1 MSLRLGPRVRLR
13 ARGEFTLVQKQGRRV
28 ATTYMTVLALPNS
41 LDCDRL
47 GIIASRRLG
56 GAVTRNQAKRRL
68 REIFRHQHPDT
79 IAARGLRSL
88 DLVVIPR
95 RELVTAPYAVVES
108 DFIGALGRLDRARRR

>member
-1 MSLRLGPRVRLR
+1 MSQRLGPRVRLR

-41 LDCDRL
+41 LDRDRL

-56 GAVTRNQAKRRL
+56 GAVTRNYAKRRL
-68 REIFRHQHPDT
+68 REIFRHQEPDT
-79 IAARGLRSL
+79 SALRGLRSL

-95 RELVTAPYAVVES
+95 RELVTAPYAAVQS
-108 DFIGALGRLDRARRR
+108 DFLTALGRLDRARRP

>member
-56 GAVTRNQAKRRL
+56 DAVTRNQAKRRV
-68 REIFRHQHPDT
+68 RAIFRHQEPDT
-79 IAARGLRSL
+79 TGARGVRPL
-88 DLVVIPR
+88 DFVVIPR
-95 RELVTAPYAVVES
+95 RELVTAPYDAVES